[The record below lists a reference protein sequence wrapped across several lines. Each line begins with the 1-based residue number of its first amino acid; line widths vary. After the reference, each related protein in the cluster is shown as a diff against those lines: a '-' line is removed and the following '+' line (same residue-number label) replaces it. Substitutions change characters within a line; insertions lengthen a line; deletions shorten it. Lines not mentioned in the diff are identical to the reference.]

1 MTTERRRI
9 GDDRT
14 ITDKGRFDYK
24 DFITGLDKASYGKV
38 DSFRA
43 ANSDDY
49 FLIRVIACVDSTLKI
64 LGYLFTESD
73 QTCVCSIAGLAFFKS
88 RDSFL
93 TY

>member
-1 MTTERRRI
+1 M
-9 GDDRT
+9 
-14 ITDKGRFDYK
+14 
-24 DFITGLDKASYGKV
+24 DKASYGKV

-73 QTCVCSIAGLAFFKS
+73 QTCVCGIAGLAFFKG
-88 RDSFL
+88 RDSLL
-93 TY
+93 TYEPRGLEVRLANAKGDNAL